1 MSYFSIK
8 CLGPNIQKWFLLAI
22 NILIGIWGTVHLG
35 YAGSFSVVKTKSL
48 EYLALLP
55 VTTANTFQMR
65 QAAVLADGPLAY
77 FVITGVVA
85 LAVSCF
91 LILVVLEVIGKEN
104 RVFYFRLIA
113 LLLITNLLLEF
124 GAAVYSATMLG
135 LYGLLFE
142 TQLDMSQDS
151 IDMQPLQSVKDYL
164 NGVRSFYRM
173 GQAEAIVMWIFV
185 IPLTVIMILALFVEF
200 FKNGEPE

>member
-1 MSYFSIK
+1 
-8 CLGPNIQKWFLLAI
+8 
-22 NILIGIWGTVHLG
+22 
-35 YAGSFSVVKTKSL
+35 
-48 EYLALLP
+48 
-55 VTTANTFQMR
+55 MR

-77 FVITGVVA
+77 FVITGIVA

-142 TQLDMSQDS
+142 TQLDMSQDL